1 MSKRCR
7 RYGFFNFCLDVFM
20 TCVTAGIWI
29 IWIIIREVRR
39 G

>member
-1 MSKRCR
+1 MSR
-7 RYGFFNFCLDVFM
+7 RGRKYGFFNFMLDVFL
-20 TCVTAGIWI
+20 TFVTGGIWI